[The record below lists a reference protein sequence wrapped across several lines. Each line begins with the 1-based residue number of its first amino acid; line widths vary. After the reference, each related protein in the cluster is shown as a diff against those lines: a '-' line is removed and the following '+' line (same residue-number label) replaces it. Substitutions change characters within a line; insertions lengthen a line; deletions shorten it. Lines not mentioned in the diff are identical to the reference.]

1 MQLKTLNLLC
11 LHNKLQIKITNMNQ
25 NKTIDYFLK
34 STWQTVVNKYN
45 TIATQHGFTQ
55 AAGYILINIHK
66 EGTSVSQIANSTGV
80 KTTSLSRVLNNL
92 EGLGFIY
99 REVNE
104 EDKRS
109 VKVYLTP
116 LGVEKRR
123 IAKDVVRG
131 FNTFLESQLSEKE
144 RIQLQNLL
152 IKVGDLA
159 ISYDGNIAVEAKLE
173 IENL

>member
-1 MQLKTLNLLC
+1 M
-11 LHNKLQIKITNMNQ
+11 HNKLQVSNIDMNQ
-25 NKTIDYFLK
+25 NNTIDYFLK
-34 STWQTVVNKYN
+34 SAWQNVVNKYN
-45 TIATQHGFTQ
+45 TMASQHGFTQ

-99 REVNE
+99 REVSE
-104 EDKRS
+104 LDKRS

-116 LGVEKRR
+116 LGMEKRKV
-123 IAKDVVRG
+123 AKDVVRG
-131 FNTFLESQLSEKE
+131 FNSFLEGQLSDKE
-144 RIQLQNLL
+144 RNQLRNLL
-152 IKVGDLA
+152 IKVSELA
-159 ISYDGNIAVEAKLE
+159 VVYEQDEVLPKLE

>member
-1 MQLKTLNLLC
+1 MQFKILNLIC
-11 LHNKLQIKITNMNQ
+11 THNKNAYCDIILMNQ
-25 NKTIDYFLK
+25 NNTIDYFLK
-34 STWQTVVNKYN
+34 LTWQTVVNKYN
-45 TIATQHGFTQ
+45 AIASQHGFTQ

-66 EGTSVSQIANSTGV
+66 EGTPVSQIATSTGV

-99 REVNE
+99 REVSDT
-104 EDKRS
+104 DKRS

-131 FNTFLESQLSEKE
+131 FNEYLGE
-144 RIQLQNLL
+144 NLTEEETELLRVML
-152 IKVGDLA
+152 IKVNDLA
-159 ISYDGNIAVEAKLE
+159 ITYDPE
-173 IENL
+173 IIV